1 MIRGKHML
9 KNLRDISPVWGME
22 VEFEWVRERYLS
34 GSNISKF
41 NIGGGYT
48 IRQTIE
54 KQFLRC

>member
-22 VEFEWVRERYLS
+22 VEFERVRERYLS

-48 IRQTIE
+48 IGQTIE